1 MRQWLA
7 GLGPLFEMIE
17 NLPDDDRVFDTGDN
31 FDRAATLLAGFD
43 IDLEYATLSKADVEA
58 FVPCMSETG
67 GDATIGVP
75 HKSVHGTFL
84 SYCSS

>member
-43 IDLEYATLSKADVEA
+43 IDLEYATLSGIDKLTCHIEKNSIKRELDSHCI
-58 FVPCMSETG
+58 FPRRKGPQS
-67 GDATIGVP
+67 
-75 HKSVHGTFL
+75 
-84 SYCSS
+84 